1 MHPFLTNRKS
11 QLYFILAW
19 ILITAIHVII
29 LSFLYQAK
37 IQQSLA
43 DGVVFNIFLAIIAIG
58 LWYPVKFMQSGGSKN
73 IGLIL
78 NHFGIGILSILL
90 WLAASYF
97 VLEAIQGDNKDY
109 LSFLDQSMPWRVV
122 YGTLIYLVLLLVY
135 YLILNY
141 TDLQEKIRLEGDLKA
156 LVKESELN
164 MLKSQINPH
173 FLFNSLNSINS
184 LIISDNQKAQNMIIK
199 LSEFLRYALKYH
211 QKDKTHLDEELY
223 NIKLYLDIEKIR
235 FGNKLVIE
243 NNIPES
249 YGSCLLPN
257 MILQPLIENAI
268 KHGVYESTET
278 VTISLEAS
286 RSEDFLTI
294 TITNNFDPDTPG
306 KKGNGMGLKNIQNR
320 MMLIY
325 NRNDLFT
332 YKREAQI
339 FTAMINVPYEV

>member
-1 MHPFLTNRKS
+1 MHPFLSNRKS

-19 ILITAIHVII
+19 VLITGIHVII
-29 LSFLYQAK
+29 LSFFYEVK
-37 IQQSLA
+37 IQHALA
-43 DGVVFNIFLAIIAIG
+43 DGIIFNLILAITAIG
-58 LWYPVKFMQSGGSKN
+58 LWYPVKFMQSGGRKN

-78 NHFGIGILSILL
+78 NHLGIGILSILL
-90 WLAASYF
+90 WLTAGYF
-97 VLEAIQGDNKDY
+97 VLEVVQGENEDY

-122 YGTLIYLVLLLVY
+122 FGTLIYLVLLLMY

-141 TDLQEKIRLEGDLKA
+141 TDLQEKIRLEGDLKTM
-156 LVKESELN
+156 VKESELN

-184 LIISDNQKAQNMIIK
+184 LILSDNRKAQNMIIK

-211 QKDKTHLDEELY
+211 QKDKTHLNEELY

-235 FGNKLVIE
+235 FGNKLVFE

-249 YGSCLLPN
+249 YGPCLLPN

-278 VTISLEAS
+278 VTIRLEGS
-286 RSEDFLTI
+286 ITEDFLVI
-294 TITNNFDPDTPG
+294 TITNNFDKDNPG
-306 KKGNGMGLKNIQNR
+306 KRGNGMGLKNIQNR

-325 NRNDLFT
+325 NRNDLFI
-332 YKREAQI
+332 YKREAEV
-339 FTAMINVPYEV
+339 FTASIKVPYEV